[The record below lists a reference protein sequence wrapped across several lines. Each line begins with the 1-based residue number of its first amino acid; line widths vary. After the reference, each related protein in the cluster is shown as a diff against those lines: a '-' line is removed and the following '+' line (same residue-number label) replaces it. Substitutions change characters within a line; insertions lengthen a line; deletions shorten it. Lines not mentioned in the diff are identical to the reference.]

1 MVKNRQRERRMLIS
15 MLKWDAFS
23 PSGIMRAAYERSKQ
37 VVQSVTKNWSGYV
50 KFGTIG
56 RKKVSVQLVFLQ
68 EHVPSSVLVGFS
80 TLDNSKRSQRK
91 KSD

>member
-1 MVKNRQRERRMLIS
+1 

-37 VVQSVTKNWSGYV
+37 VVQSVTKNWSGYG

-56 RKKVSVQLVFLQ
+56 EKSVGTTCIPPGACSKQR
-68 EHVPSSVLVGFS
+68 VGMIFPPW
-80 TLDNSKRSQRK
+80 TTVKDREENVRLNLGMFPYMPL
-91 KSD
+91 